1 MKIGRRHQCESHSP
15 AADREN
21 ISSSSAIWSFF
32 FNPSIRTFSAVV
44 DAAAA
49 ASGRERADGRE
60 LVRALTI
67 AKINIR
73 LLG

>member
-1 MKIGRRHQCESHSP
+1 VRISFARRGS
-15 AADREN
+15 RKY
-21 ISSSSAIWSFF
+21 FF
-32 FNPSIRTFSAVV
+32 KLGYLVI